1 MIMMVI
7 HIALDV
13 ISEEY
18 GECCRYGTAV
28 TKNRKLYV
36 IGKNW
41 LAPGLQKPIS
51 VAAALISVGIVM
63 DMVYQKFHLKTRRIC
78 LKPRRPSNE
87 FRTQV

>member
-28 TKNRKLYV
+28 KKNWKLYV

-41 LAPGLQKPIS
+41 FAPGLQKPIS

-63 DMVYQKFHLKTRRIC
+63 DMAYQKFHLKTWKISLKRRS
-78 LKPRRPSNE
+78 PSNE